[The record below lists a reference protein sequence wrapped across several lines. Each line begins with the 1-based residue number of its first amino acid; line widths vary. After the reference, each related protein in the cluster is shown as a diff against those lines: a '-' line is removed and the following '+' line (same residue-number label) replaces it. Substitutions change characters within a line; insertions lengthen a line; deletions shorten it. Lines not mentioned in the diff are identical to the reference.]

1 MTHSLPGGGDLA
13 DGAYAWRRLA
23 ISLAISTIGGVGLW
37 SAVLVL
43 PAIQA
48 EFGVDRAGAS
58 LPYTATLIG
67 FAIGG
72 VAMGR
77 LADRFG
83 IRVPLLVGALMLGL
97 GYLAAA
103 ASASYWQFV
112 LAQALLIGMLGSSPS
127 FGPLVADVSHWFR
140 RRRGIA
146 VAIVASG
153 NYLAGTIWPPI
164 LQHAIASVGWRA
176 THVGIGVFCLATL
189 LPLALLLAPPHQL
202 DADPRPPAQ
211 APIWR
216 PAGRARPSFRASW
229 CWPASPAASPCRC
242 RRCTSSPT
250 APISATDLPAA
261 PRCSR

>member
-13 DGAYAWRRLA
+13 DGAYALRRLA

-112 LAQALLIGMLGSSPS
+112 LAQAALIGMLGSSPS

-189 LPLALLLAPPHQL
+189 LPLALLLGRRTSFDAGPSTAGGSSHLEAPPVAPAVLQGLLVLAGVACCVAMSMPQVHL
-202 DADPRPPAQ
+202 VAYCADLGYGPARGAQ
-211 APIWR
+211 ML
-216 PAGRARPSFRASW
+216 S
-229 CWPASPAASPCRC
+229 
-242 RRCTSSPT
+242 
-250 APISATDLPAA
+250 
-261 PRCSR
+261 